1 MSKMKDLLMDIEA
14 CITNGDAFDD
24 IIKFLMATTGCD
36 EQTATDMVFQVEGDL
51 CMEEEREYWV
61 DQEPIP
67 DEDSELY

>member
-24 IIKFLMATTGCD
+24 IIKFVVARTGCD

-51 CMEEEREYWV
+51 CMEEERDYWV
-61 DQEPIP
+61 GQEHLP
-67 DEDSELY
+67 DEEQELY